1 MEDQSNSI
9 FTKREQQVFYKQ
21 ILDQYTL
28 DELMTELDTNKFKP
42 NHTSL
47 AKRYRLEQ
55 DKISLE
61 LLNTIKKNIKITLSN
76 YFNDFEIGYIRFYKQ
91 EFGETKKHTDVS
103 LDGKSNYTLLIYLSD
118 DFEGGGLEL
127 KCKRTQEEIDNN
139 PEYKDKKHIKFTITP
154 KSGYGLVFDKSI
166 LHWAP
171 EVYGCKTSMLVD
183 LYVS

>member
-76 YFNDFEIGYIRFYKQ
+76 YFNDF
-91 EFGETKKHTDVS
+91 
-103 LDGKSNYTLLIYLSD
+103 
-118 DFEGGGLEL
+118 
-127 KCKRTQEEIDNN
+127 
-139 PEYKDKKHIKFTITP
+139 
-154 KSGYGLVFDKSI
+154 
-166 LHWAP
+166 
-171 EVYGCKTSMLVD
+171 
-183 LYVS
+183 